1 MRKLLVI
8 LALLFV
14 GCSQEDSSYMPMPRQ
29 EKKEDLVIIPGS
41 VIWEQQKLKPKKVV
55 IEITFTND
63 STYNYKVTTSR

>member
-1 MRKLLVI
+1 
-8 LALLFV
+8 
-14 GCSQEDSSYMPMPRQ
+14 MPMLRQ